1 MLSDPNDTS
10 LSSIPLQFLVHSI
23 QLSCNLPI
31 IVGDLINSST
41 LYVQA
46 NVTFSTA
53 IIAQTVLRQFEQV
66 HSTNISSNSSLTN
79 TVLTKTIN
87 NESMNFYLLLG
98 FILDLDL
105 SLYLL
110 LSLLSC
116 CCCFTQWYAQS
127 FWYVNDIIFFE
138 ILMKYQVKN
147 KQ

>member
-31 IVGDLINSST
+31 IVGDLINSAT

-53 IIAQTVLRQFEQV
+53 IIAQ
-66 HSTNISSNSSLTN
+66 

-98 FILDLDL
+98 FILGLDL
-105 SLYLL
+105 PLYLL

-116 CCCFTQWYAQS
+116 CCCCPQWCAQS
-127 FWYVNDIIFFE
+127 F
-138 ILMKYQVKN
+138 
-147 KQ
+147 